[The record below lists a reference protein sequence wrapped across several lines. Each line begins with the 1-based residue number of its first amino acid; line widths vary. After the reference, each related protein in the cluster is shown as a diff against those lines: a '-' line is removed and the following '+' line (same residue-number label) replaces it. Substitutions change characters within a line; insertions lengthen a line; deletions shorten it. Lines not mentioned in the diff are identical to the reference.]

1 MMESVIRLE
10 NFYFAYNKSE
20 KVQQEIAMELKK
32 GTLKEVAG
40 TSGAGKTTLC

>member
-20 KVQQEIAMELKK
+20 LVLQLSLIHI
-32 GTLKEVAG
+32 
-40 TSGAGKTTLC
+40 